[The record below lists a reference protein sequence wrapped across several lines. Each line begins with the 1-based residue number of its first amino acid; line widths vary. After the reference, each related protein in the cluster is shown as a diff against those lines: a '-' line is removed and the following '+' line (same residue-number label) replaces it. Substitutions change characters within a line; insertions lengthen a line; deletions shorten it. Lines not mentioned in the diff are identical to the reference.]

1 MDTKFDPKK
10 KMDDLPLAIAL
21 PLVALAVVIGL
32 YFCLAGR
39 GNVHLFGDEF
49 HSIWHLN
56 QSYGDILKI
65 YDAHGSGVA
74 LPLIQRFAVDIMGP
88 GLWAYRLPA
97 ILGAIATL
105 LVIYPAASC
114 MVGRVPAVLTAL
126 SLSTNSL
133 FLFYCGFGRSYLL
146 ALFLAIVMAYATVMT
161 LANTRPKPWWHAVLA
176 ISSGLLPYVHLTT
189 VAFVVGIGMTAI
201 VCNLIMKRYRD
212 LAWLT
217 GSLAVGAMIC
227 FLLYI
232 PAWDGLWNFIH
243 NKTGKG
249 EVEHFAAFDVL
260 DLLTGNRVVTMI
272 WTIAIPIAIAGLALA
287 RRRSG
292 SILAFAVLVPVIA
305 LVVTQPAGMTY
316 AYARYLLPAL
326 PFMIMLTFW
335 LFVEIIRLTRLPTP
349 AVHAVS
355 LILGIVLIA
364 ISFWAGP
371 RGAEHTNDGPFANT
385 YIGMMPLPAFDV
397 PWDGTPKFYKQLAEI
412 DGPVRIIE
420 VPELRS
426 RAVILYRNYYL
437 QHKKDVLIGMTMA
450 LKPNA
455 EVPAGPYVPIKSAQ
469 PILDSGA
476 DYLIIHLNVDRE
488 LNWYWNF
495 VYNQAWP
502 KMKDPNIESLMI
514 RQKKYLKTLVP
525 MDTIAQY
532 AIQAMGQPI
541 YKDHDILV
549 WKLKP
554 EH

>member
-1 MDTKFDPKK
+1 MDPQSESKK
-10 KMDDLPLAIAL
+10 KTADLPLAIAL
-21 PLVALAVVIGL
+21 PFVVLAIVIGL
-32 YFCLAGR
+32 YFCLSGR

-74 LPLIQRFAVDIMGP
+74 LPLIQRFAVDIMGA

-105 LVIYPAASC
+105 LIIYPAASS
-114 MVGRVPAVLTAL
+114 MVGRIPAVLTAL

-146 ALFLAIVMAYATVMT
+146 ALFLAIVMAYATVT
-161 LANTRPKPWWHAVLA
+161 SLANARPKPWWYAVLA
-176 ISSGLLPYVHLTT
+176 ISAGLLPYVHLTT
-189 VAFVVGIGMTAI
+189 VAFVVGVGIAAI
-201 VCNLIMKRYRD
+201 VGNLIMKRYRH
-212 LAWLT
+212 LAWLI
-217 GSLAVGAMIC
+217 GSLAVGAAIC

-232 PAWDGLWNFIH
+232 PAWDSLWNFIH

-249 EVEHFAAFDVL
+249 EVEHFAALDVL
-260 DLLTGNRVVTMI
+260 DLLTGSRVVTMT
-272 WTIAIPIAIAGLALA
+272 WTIAIPIAIAGLVLT
-287 RRRSG
+287 RRRS
-292 SILAFAVLVPVIA
+292 SIILVVAALVPIIA
-305 LVVTQPAGMTY
+305 LVATQPAGMTY

-326 PFMIMLTFW
+326 PFMIMLASW

-349 AVHAVS
+349 TVHVVS
-355 LILGIVLIA
+355 LVLGIALIA

-371 RGAEHTNDGPFANT
+371 RGSRHTNDGPFANT

-397 PWDGTPKFYKQLAEI
+397 PWDGAPAFYKQLAAI
-412 DGPVRIIE
+412 NKPVRIIE

-455 EVPAGPYVPIKSAQ
+455 EVPAGPYVPMKNAQ
-469 PILDSGA
+469 TILDSGA

-495 VYNQAWP
+495 VYNQVWP

-554 EH
+554 